1 MGICGLLLGP
11 NGLLLESSGI
21 IMGPS
26 RPLFFLVDSY
36 SVLMYFFWDLVES

>member
-11 NGLLLESSGI
+11 NGLLLGSSGI

-26 RPLFFLVDSY
+26 RPLFVLVDFY